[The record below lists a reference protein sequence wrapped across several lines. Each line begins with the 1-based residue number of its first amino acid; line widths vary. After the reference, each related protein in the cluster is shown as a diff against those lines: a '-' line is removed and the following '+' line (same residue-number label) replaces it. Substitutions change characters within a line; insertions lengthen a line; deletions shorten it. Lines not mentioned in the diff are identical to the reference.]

1 MSIFE
6 KWNNQIDTKS
16 LAEEVKEVG
25 KNDVDYPE
33 IPHGEYI
40 VKIDKMELKESKNTG
55 NPMLSVWF
63 KIVDGEFKD
72 KFIFMNQVI
81 NQPFQIHLANNFLKR
96 LDSGL
101 EVECKDYEQYNN
113 LILDIHEEINGKL
126 EYLLKYG
133 ERRGYNTFEILE
145 IYDV

>member
-101 EVECKDYEQYNN
+101 EVEFKDYEQYNN